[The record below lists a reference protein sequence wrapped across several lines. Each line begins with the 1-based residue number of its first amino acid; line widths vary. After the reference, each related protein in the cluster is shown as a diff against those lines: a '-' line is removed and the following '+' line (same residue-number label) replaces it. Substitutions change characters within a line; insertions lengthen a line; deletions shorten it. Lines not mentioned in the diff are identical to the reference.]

1 MPRASLTHFIL
12 WASLAYFT
20 LSYLL
25 HSHGH
30 LLNPLGFLGPI
41 TTSFA
46 FGFIGFWTN
55 PIYYFLALGSSSLFF
70 SFFLFFSI
78 SYNSY
83 GLITSS
89 FGASFARFAFF
100 EATYYLVGLWTIIPA
115 ILPQWSLLY
124 CFPFS
129 YCWASFAIGPFCQN
143 GHQQTVYFHAFQME
157 TRCQNGFQAEIMVQL
172 CLFALK

>member
-1 MPRASLTHFIL
+1 MPRASLAHFIL

-55 PIYYFLALGSSSLFF
+55 PIYYFLALGSSGFF
-70 SFFLFFSI
+70 FFSI

-115 ILPQWSLLY
+115 ILPQWSLLLSFFILLGFF
-124 CFPFS
+124 CHWALLS
-129 YCWASFAIGPFCQN
+129 KWASTN
-143 GHQQTVYFHAFQME
+143 GIFS
-157 TRCQNGFQAEIMVQL
+157 RIPNGN
-172 CLFALK
+172 

>member
-1 MPRASLTHFIL
+1 MAQLPPPLPLGLLAFEPIPFTTSLL
-12 WASLAYFT
+12 WAPLAC
-20 LSYLL
+20 
-25 HSHGH
+25 
-30 LLNPLGFLGPI
+30 
-41 TTSFA
+41 
-46 FGFIGFWTN
+46 
-55 PIYYFLALGSSSLFF
+55 FF
-70 SFFLFFSI
+70 FFSI

-89 FGASFARFAFF
+89 FGASSARFAFF